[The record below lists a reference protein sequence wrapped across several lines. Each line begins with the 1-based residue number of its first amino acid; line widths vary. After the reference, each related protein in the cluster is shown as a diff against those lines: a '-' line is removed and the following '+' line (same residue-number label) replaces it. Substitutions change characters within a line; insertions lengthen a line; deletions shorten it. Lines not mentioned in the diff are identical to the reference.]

1 MDHRLQGSPTFLPCK
16 LDAREDLQT
25 KNSIRVRWVSDG
37 QYQCIL
43 LCTSMCFYVLL
54 FSNAVDNKALPWCHL
69 FSGFS
74 GFSGF
79 RASRTGRW
87 ALGPS
92 RYSWRSAIMS
102 SCTKIR
108 IGSEHWSS
116 ARSKDKC
123 NMLNYVEL
131 PHWMVVIVMLPTTVF
146 QITQWF
152 GLWGFLAQ
160 VPFNGEVL
168 QGLGTT
174 SRISTMAVLSSSI
187 EVLSSSTQLIQHI
200 FLLIFIF
207 RHISSYPLGLDL
219 IPHHPHLIPSVGWAR
234 WAPRPRARLGSSAWG
249 SASQDLPETM
259 SFEDLKRHMIALKG
273 ISLASWVS
281 YGILCI
287 LWYLHPIFNS
297 IFNIFIKL

>member
-1 MDHRLQGSPTFLPCK
+1 MAWGKSWTRMLCYMDHRLQGSPTFLACK

-79 RASRTGRW
+79 RASRTGRL

-116 ARSKDKC
+116 VRSKDKC
-123 NMLNYVEL
+123 NICWTMLNSLIE
-131 PHWMVVIVMLPTTVF
+131 W
-146 QITQWF
+146 W
-152 GLWGFLAQ
+152 
-160 VPFNGEVL
+160 
-168 QGLGTT
+168 
-174 SRISTMAVLSSSI
+174 SSSCC
-187 EVLSSSTQLIQHI
+187 Q
-200 FLLIFIF
+200 
-207 RHISSYPLGLDL
+207 
-219 IPHHPHLIPSVGWAR
+219 
-234 WAPRPRARLGSSAWG
+234 PRFS
-249 SASQDLPETM
+249 
-259 SFEDLKRHMIALKG
+259 K
-273 ISLASWVS
+273 
-281 YGILCI
+281 
-287 LWYLHPIFNS
+287 
-297 IFNIFIKL
+297 